1 MMRILIHVHVYYK
14 EMWSELQDCLA
25 NVMNDNLC
33 DLYVTM
39 VENHKDLAD
48 TIKSFYQNANIEIVE
63 NKGFDIAP
71 FIHVI
76 NKVNLDN
83 YDLLV
88 KLHTKR
94 NIPISSFRFNGFYL
108 GGKKWRECLLGFC
121 KTQENWKKSIDLL
134 KRDDISMISKYQLL
148 TNADV
153 SVETDLLSNLEKRLG
168 LEHIPNQTFVSGTM
182 FVCKANIFKPLQN
195 KICVDEFKPTSR
207 DGKDRLPFLCEVL
220 FGCLN
225 RNSRI
230 VSYDGK
236 NGRME
241 KFLTAV
247 SSFLYRH
254 KITDTKESIKILGIP
269 VYKKKIK

>member
-1 MMRILIHVHVYYK
+1 MTRILIHVHIYYK
-14 EMWSELQDCLA
+14 EMWPELQSCLS
-25 NVMNDNLC
+25 NIIKDNQY

-39 VENHKDLAD
+39 VEKHKDLID
-48 TIKSFYQNANIEIVE
+48 EIKAFYPRVNIEIVE

-71 FIHVI
+71 FIYVI

-88 KLHTKR
+88 KMHTKR
-94 NIPISSFRFNGFYL
+94 DVPIASFKFNGFYL

-121 KTQENWKKSIDLL
+121 KTPNNWKKSVALL
-134 KRDDISMISKYQLL
+134 KRDDVSMVSKYQLL
-148 TNADV
+148 TKVDTSIEN
-153 SVETDLLSNLEKRLG
+153 DLLMDIEKRLG
-168 LEHIPNQTFVSGTM
+168 LKHIPNQIFVSGTM

-195 KICVDEFKPTSR
+195 KINVDEFLPTSR

-225 RNSRI
+225 RNGRI

-236 NGRME
+236 SGYME
-241 KFLTAV
+241 KFLIAI

>member
-1 MMRILIHVHVYYK
+1 MRILSHVHIYYK
-14 EMWSELQDCLA
+14 EMWPELQNCLA
-25 NVMNDNLC
+25 NIMKDNQC

-39 VENHKDLAD
+39 VENHENLINE
-48 TIKSFYQNANIEIVE
+48 IKSFYPNANIEIVE

-71 FIHVI
+71 FIQVI
-76 NKVNLDN
+76 NKVDLNN

-94 NIPISSFRFNGFYL
+94 DIPIASFKFNGFYL

-121 KTQENWKKSIDLL
+121 KTSENWKKSIDLL

-195 KICVDEFKPTSR
+195 KISVDEFLPTSR

-225 RNSRI
+225 RNGKI
-230 VSYDGK
+230 VSYDNK
-236 NGRME
+236 SGRLE
-241 KFLTAV
+241 KFLTDI
-247 SSFLYRH
+247 SSFVYRH